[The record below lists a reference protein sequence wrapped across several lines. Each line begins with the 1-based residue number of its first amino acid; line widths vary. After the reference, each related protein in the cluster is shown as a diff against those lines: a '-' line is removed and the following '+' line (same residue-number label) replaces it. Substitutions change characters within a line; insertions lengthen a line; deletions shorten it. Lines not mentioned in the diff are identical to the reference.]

1 MKRFL
6 LAAALLPLCYFAGA
20 KTVIPANN
28 PKGKLLSMD
37 EIFFGRGVRPLVK
50 PFYWE
55 GEHDLVE
62 GRQTQSDNKSYHL
75 PQSTTPGIVYGETYS
90 RNEFGISGGVFPS
103 PSGDRLAVVRKDESS
118 VTEFPLLDITTRTG
132 SLVPLRYPMTD

>member
-1 MKRFL
+1 MRRFL

-20 KTVIPANN
+20 KTVIPASN
-28 PKGKLLSMD
+28 PKGKLLSMG

-62 GRQTQSDNKSYHL
+62 GRKTQTDNKLYHL

-90 RNEFGISGGVFPS
+90 RNE
-103 PSGDRLAVVRKDESS
+103 
-118 VTEFPLLDITTRTG
+118 
-132 SLVPLRYPMTD
+132 Y